1 MTANEIREKFLNYF
15 AGANHRIVKSSSLL
29 PKDDP
34 TLLFTNAGMVQFK
47 RVFLGEEKRDYAR
60 ATTSQKCVRAGGKH
74 NDLENVGHTARHHT
88 FFEML
93 GNFSF
98 GDYFK
103 REAIRFSW
111 ELLTEGYGLPKDLL
125 YVSVFRDDDEAYD
138 IWKKDIGHPEQR
150 IIRMGEKDNFW
161 AMGDTG
167 PCGPCSEILIDQGPD
182 MGCDRPDCAPGC
194 ECDRYLELWN
204 LVFMQYNRDES
215 GTMTPLP
222 KPSIDT
228 GMGLERISAVLQGKK
243 NNYDSDLFSGIFAE
257 LEKISGKSYGADS
270 KIDLSMRV
278 IADHVRSVTFLIA
291 DGIFPS
297 NEGRGYVLRRI
308 LRRALR
314 YGKAMGMDKPFL
326 HDLSGSVVETMKS
339 AYPDL
344 VGSHDF
350 VSNLIFSEEERF
362 LQTLENGLSLL
373 YDQVETLRGKGART
387 LPGELAFKLYD
398 TYGFPL
404 DILFDVGKEEGFE
417 VDQAAFNQEMEKQR
431 ARSRK
436 SWKGSGEAEIPEV
449 YRELLG
455 RGVQTPFEGYGK
467 RLVEATA
474 LALVKDGEE
483 VKELREGETGEVVL
497 DRTTMYGEAGGQ
509 VGDVGVIQ
517 SSGATMEVENTVKY
531 AGALVAH
538 RGPIK
543 SGTLKAGDRVDVYY
557 IEEARAST
565 ARNHTATHLL
575 HAALRK
581 ILGTHVKQAGSL
593 VSPDRLRFDFTHF
606 ASIDE
611 ETLLKIE
618 DEVNSAIWH
627 NIEVST
633 REMDMEEAMRTGAMA
648 LFEER
653 YGDRVRLVSISD
665 VSAELCGGTHAGRT
679 GDIGL
684 FKIISESSVAA
695 GIRRIEALTGPGAM
709 AYLKDRDRQLKE
721 ISTLLKAGQEDLPA
735 RIDKLLSRQ
744 RSLEKEIEQ
753 LKSKETAKGVEQ
765 ILDKARE
772 VKGVQ
777 LLATQVEAA
786 GPKELREL
794 GDRIRDKMKSGVI
807 VLGSE
812 ADGKAILLAL
822 VTPDLTSRYQ
832 AGKIIGQVAK
842 AVGGRGGGKPDIAQA
857 GGPQKENL
865 PKALEEVAELL

>member
-15 AGANHRIVKSSSLL
+15 SANNHRIVKSSSLL

-34 TLLFTNAGMVQFK
+34 SLLFTNAGMVQFK
-47 RVFLGEEKRDYAR
+47 RVFLGEEKRDFSR

-103 REAIRFSW
+103 RDAIRYCW

-125 YVSVFRDDDEAYD
+125 YVSVFREDDEAYE
-138 IWKKDIGHPEQR
+138 IWKNEIGHPEER

-182 MGCDRPDCAPGC
+182 MGCGRPDCAPGC
-194 ECDRYLELWN
+194 DCDRYLELWN
-204 LVFMQYNRDES
+204 LVFMQFNRDES
-215 GTMTPLP
+215 GKMTPLP

-243 NNYDSDLFSGIFAE
+243 NNYDTDLFTGIFAE
-257 LEKISGKSYGADS
+257 LEKISGKAYGADP
-270 KIDLSMRV
+270 KTDLSMRV

-314 YGKAMGMDKPFL
+314 YGKAMGLDKPFMY
-326 HDLSGSVVETMKS
+326 DLSGSVVETMKS
-339 AYPDL
+339 AYPEL
-344 VGSHDF
+344 VGSHEF
-350 VSNLIFSEEERF
+350 VSNLILSEEERF

-373 YDQVETLRGKGART
+373 YEEIETLRKKGGHT

-404 DILFDVGKEEGFE
+404 DILFDVGKEEGFG
-417 VDQAAFNQEMEKQR
+417 VDQTAFNDEMEKQR
-431 ARSRK
+431 ERSRK
-436 SWKGSGEAEIPEV
+436 SWKGSGEVEIPEV

-455 RGVQTPFEGYGK
+455 RGVQTPFEGYGE
-467 RLVEATA
+467 RRIEAKT
-474 LALVKDGEE
+474 LALVKDGVE
-483 VKELREGETGEVVL
+483 VGALSEGETGEVVL
-497 DRTTMYGEAGGQ
+497 DRTTLYGAGGGQ
-509 VGDVGVIQ
+509 VGDVGIIE
-517 SSGATMEVENTVKY
+517 SAGAVMEVRNTIKY
-531 AGALVAH
+531 AGSLIAH
-538 RGPIK
+538 RGVIT
-543 SGTLKAGDRVDVYY
+543 SGTLKIGEQVEVFYQ
-557 IEEARAST
+557 EEARADT

-593 VSPDRLRFDFTHF
+593 VAPDRLRFDFTHF

-611 ETLLKIE
+611 ETLTKIE
-618 DEVNSAIWH
+618 DAVNNAVWK
-627 NIEVST
+627 NMPVT
-633 REMDMEEAMRTGAMA
+633 TKEMDMEEAMRTGAMA

-665 VSAELCGGTHAGRT
+665 FSAELCGGTHAHAT

-709 AYLKDRDRQLKE
+709 AYLKDRDRQLKQ
-721 ISTLLKAGQEDLPA
+721 IAFLLKAGQEDLTV
-735 RIDKLLSRQ
+735 RVEKLLNNQ
-744 RSLEKEIEQ
+744 KSLEKEIEQ
-753 LKSKETAKGVEQ
+753 LKNRETAEGVDQ
-765 ILDKARE
+765 ILDKTRE
-772 VKGVQ
+772 VKGVP
-777 LLATQVEAA
+777 LLAVQVAA
-786 GPKELREL
+786 EGPKELREL

-812 ADGKAILLAL
+812 SDGKAILLAL

-832 AGKIIGQVAK
+832 AGKIVGELAK
-842 AVGGRGGGKPDIAQA
+842 LVGGRGGGKPDIAQA

-865 PKALEEVAELL
+865 AKALEEVESLL